1 MIEYIKG
8 EIVELTPAGMII
20 ECAGIGYELSISLNT
35 YSFFNGKQNGKVYVY
50 EVIREDAHLLFGFAG
65 REERELFL
73 MLTSVSGVGP
83 NSARMILS
91 SLSTAELIRVIADK
105 DEATLTTVK
114 GIGKKTAQR
123 ILVDLKN
130 KVKPLEGLA
139 AAKGASAAA
148 AGGAVAEE
156 AVAAL
161 VMLGFQKAASQKAV
175 HTILKGSPALAVEQ
189 VIKTALRML

>member
-8 EIVELTPAGMII
+8 EIVELTPARMIL
-20 ECAGIGYELSISLNT
+20 ECAGIGYELNISLNT
-35 YSFFNGKQNGKVYVY
+35 YTFYNGKPTGKIYVY

-65 REERELFL
+65 KDERELFL

-83 NSARMILS
+83 NTARMILS
-91 SLSTAELIRVIADK
+91 SLSPSELIRVIADK
-105 DEATLTTVK
+105 NETALTSVK
-114 GIGKKTAQR
+114 GIGLKTAQR
-123 ILVDLKN
+123 ILVDLRN
-130 KVKPLEGLA
+130 KVKPIEGITTGTTTIA
-139 AAKGASAAA
+139 ESGAI
-148 AGGAVAEE
+148 AEE

-175 HTILKGSPALAVEQ
+175 TTILKGSPALAVEQ

>member
-8 EIVELTPAGMII
+8 EIVELTPARMIL
-20 ECAGIGYELSISLNT
+20 ECAGIGYELNISLNT
-35 YSFFNGKQNGKVYVY
+35 YTFYNGKPTGKIYVY

-65 REERELFL
+65 KDERELFL

-83 NSARMILS
+83 NTARMILS
-91 SLSTAELIRVIADK
+91 SLSPSELIRVIADK
-105 DEATLTTVK
+105 NETALTSVK
-114 GIGKKTAQR
+114 GIGLKTAQR

-130 KVKPLEGLA
+130 KVKPIEGMTGGSSSVA
-139 AAKGASAAA
+139 AS
-148 AGGAVAEE
+148 GAVTEE

-175 HTILKGSPALAVEQ
+175 NSILKGSPALAVEQ